1 MNMTLKDFNYYIRED
16 RDRVIEINFDG
27 IRGFIIFE
35 NGRIYISQEITKEQL
50 FYDIEKMMK
59 VFGEDH
65 QIVIQEIEFH
75 V

>member
-16 RDRVIEINFDG
+16 HDRVIEINFDG
-27 IRGFIIFE
+27 IKGFFIFE
-35 NGRIYISQEITKEQL
+35 NGRIYVSQEISKEQL